1 MQAKLAWKQAV
12 QFSATSGSG
21 HELTIDGP
29 PDGGGENAGA
39 RPMELLLM
47 GTAGC
52 TAYDVMSILRKARQE
67 VTRCDITAEAT
78 RAEGVPAVFE
88 TIHLRFHL
96 QGQNLDVRKVERA
109 ITLSAEKYCS
119 ASLMLQR
126 AGVRVTHDFEIL
138 DEA

>member
-1 MQAKLAWKQAV
+1 MQAKLAWKHAV

-21 HELTIDGP
+21 HKLTIDGP
-29 PDGGGENAGA
+29 PDGGGENTGP

-52 TAYDVMSILRKARQE
+52 TAYDVVSILHKARQE
-67 VTRCDITAEAT
+67 VTHCDITAEAT
-78 RAEGVPAVFE
+78 RAEEVPAVFE
-88 TIHLRFHL
+88 TIHLSFRL

-126 AGVRVTHDFEIL
+126 AGVRVTHDFEIVE
-138 DEA
+138 EA